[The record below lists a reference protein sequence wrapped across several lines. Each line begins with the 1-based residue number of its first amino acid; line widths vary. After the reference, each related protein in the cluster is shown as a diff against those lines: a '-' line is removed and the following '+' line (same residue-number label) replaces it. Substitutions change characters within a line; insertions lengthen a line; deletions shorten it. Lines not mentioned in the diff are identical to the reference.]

1 MMKKL
6 NWLFLA
12 IGLTGFSSLAA
23 ANTEAIEAGKALHQ
37 DGNCMSCHTEK
48 GYHPSKTTSFPKL
61 VAQVDACSTNFELG
75 WFEDEVE
82 AVAHYLNEN
91 FYKFK

>member
-6 NWLFLA
+6 SQLFLA
-12 IGLTGFSSLAA
+12 IGFTSFASLAF
-23 ANTEAIEAGKALHQ
+23 ANTEAIEAGKALH
-37 DGNCMSCHTEK
+37 DEGNCMKCHAEK

-61 VAQVDACSTNFELG
+61 VTQVNNCSTNFELG
-75 WFEDEVE
+75 WFDDEVE